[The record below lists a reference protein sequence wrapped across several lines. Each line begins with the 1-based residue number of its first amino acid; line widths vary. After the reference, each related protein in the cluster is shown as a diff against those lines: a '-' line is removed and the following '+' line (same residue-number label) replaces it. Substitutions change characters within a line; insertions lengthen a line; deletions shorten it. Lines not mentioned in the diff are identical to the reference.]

1 MPGEE
6 IGMATHDTDHLRNV
20 VLLSHSG
27 AGKTILSE
35 AALFATK
42 ATTRLGRV
50 EDETTTSDYEPEE
63 HKRQNSVQTSVLPVI
78 HKEFKINLIDSPGYA
93 DYRGEVVSAL
103 RAADA
108 ALVLI
113 SAPAGVEVG
122 TIQMWQM
129 AEDLPKLIVVSKLD
143 RENSDFDRVM
153 EALVET
159 FGRECVPVQLPIGSE
174 ADFSGVVNL
183 LDPNADV
190 PDDLADEA
198 EEARERIIEAAAE
211 SDEELADKYLE
222 GEELTQ
228 EEILAGIKAGMSEG
242 TFIPVVATSALNG
255 LGVDEL
261 LDAIVG
267 LLPSPSDRPANTALK
282 GEEDIELT
290 ADSSGPLAAQVFKTS
305 ADPFVGKLSYFKV
318 FSGTLKSDSQV
329 WNASRK
335 EGERTG
341 TVYTIRGKEQEAVE
355 ELAAGDIGALAKLN
369 SALTGDTLS
378 DRAQPITLPA
388 LDFPPPVY
396 SMAAFPKSKAD
407 VDKLTNAISRM
418 AEEDPSLSV
427 SREPNTAE
435 LLLGGLG
442 DVHVDVAV
450 EKMKRKFGVEI
461 LLMTPKVPYKE
472 TISRQSN
479 SHYRHKKQSG
489 GHGQFAE
496 VYLEVQ
502 PLPRG
507 SGFEFDQ
514 RVVGG
519 AVPREY
525 IPSVQKG
532 CVRALDSGVIG
543 GFPVVD
549 VKATLYDGS
558 FHPVDSSGVSFEIAG
573 SNAFSDGI
581 NGASPQLL
589 EPIMYAQILVPDGDT
604 GDVMGDLNSKRAR
617 ILGMNPEG
625 NGFTTIEVEA
635 PQAEMMRYATDL
647 RSQTQGRG
655 TFTMRFDRYQEVPPH
670 LVERAVEQQKELEEA
685 RA

>member
-1 MPGEE
+1 
-6 IGMATHDTDHLRNV
+6 MATHDTDHLRNV

-35 AALFATK
+35 SALFATK

-78 HKEFKINLIDSPGYA
+78 HRDFKINLIDSPGYA

-108 ALVLI
+108 ALVLV

-153 EALVET
+153 EALVEA

-174 ADFSGVVNL
+174 VDFSGVVNL

-228 EEILAGIKAGMSEG
+228 EEIFAGIKAGMSEG
-242 TFIPVVATSALNG
+242 TFIPVLATSALNG
-255 LGVDEL
+255 VGVDEL

-267 LLPSPSDRPANTALK
+267 LLPSPADRPAQSAQK

-290 ADSSGPLAAQVFKTS
+290 FDSTGPLAAQVFKTS

-329 WNASRK
+329 WNATRS
-335 EGERTG
+335 ESERTG
-341 TVYTIRGKEQEAVE
+341 TAYTIRGKDQEGVD

-369 SALTGDTLS
+369 SALTGDTLCE
-378 DRAQPITLPA
+378 RADAITLPA
-388 LDFPPPVY
+388 LEFPPPVF

-427 SREPNTAE
+427 TREPNTAE

-496 VYLEVQ
+496 VYLEIQ

-507 SGFEFDQ
+507 SGFEFDE

-532 CVRALDSGVIG
+532 CVKALDAGVIG

-581 NGASPQLL
+581 NQATPQLL

-655 TFTMRFDRYQEVPPH
+655 TFTMRFDRYQEVPTH
-670 LVERAVEQQKELEEA
+670 LVDRAVEQQKELEEA

>member
-1 MPGEE
+1 
-6 IGMATHDTDHLRNV
+6 MAIHDTDHLRNV

-78 HKEFKINLIDSPGYA
+78 HKDFKINLIDSPGYA

-108 ALVLI
+108 ALVLV

-153 EALVET
+153 EALVEA

-183 LDPNADV
+183 LDPKEDV
-190 PDDLADEA
+190 PEDLADEA

-228 EEILAGIKAGMSEG
+228 EEILAGIKVGMSEG

-255 LGVDEL
+255 LGVNEL

-267 LLPSPSDRPANTALK
+267 LLPSPGDRAAHTARK
-282 GEEDIELT
+282 GDDDIELT
-290 ADSSGPLAAQVFKTS
+290 VDSSGPLAAQVFKTS

-378 DRAQPITLPA
+378 DRAEPITLPA

-396 SMAAFPKSKAD
+396 SMASFPKSKAD
-407 VDKLTNAISRM
+407 VDKLTNAIARM

-472 TISRQSN
+472 TISRQSS

-496 VYLEVQ
+496 VYLEIQ

-507 SGFEFDQ
+507 SGFEFDD

-655 TFTMRFDRYQEVPPH
+655 TFTMRFDRYQEVPTH
-670 LVERAVEQQKELEEA
+670 LVDRAVEQQKELEEA

>member
-1 MPGEE
+1 
-6 IGMATHDTDHLRNV
+6 MATHDTDHLRNI

-50 EDETTTSDYEPEE
+50 EDETTASDYEPEE
-63 HKRQNSVQTSVLPVI
+63 HKRQNSVQTSVLPVV
-78 HKEFKINLIDSPGYA
+78 HRDYKINLIDSPGYA
-93 DYRGEVVSAL
+93 DYRGEVASAL

-108 ALVLI
+108 ALVLV

-129 AEDLPKLIVVSKLD
+129 AADLPKLIVVSKLD
-143 RENSDFDRVM
+143 RENSEFDRVM
-153 EALVET
+153 EALVEA

-174 ADFSGVVNL
+174 SDFSGVVNL
-183 LDPNADV
+183 LDPKADV
-190 PDDLADEA
+190 PADLADEA

-211 SDEELADKYLE
+211 SDEELGDKYLE
-222 GEELTQ
+222 GEELSQ
-228 EEILAGIKAGMSEG
+228 DEILAGLKVGMSEG

-255 LGVDEL
+255 IGVDEL

-267 LLPSPSDRPANTALK
+267 FLPSPADRPAHNAQK
-282 GEEDIELT
+282 GDDDIELT
-290 ADSSGPLAAQVFKTS
+290 ADSSGPLAAQVFKTA

-329 WNASRK
+329 WNANRN

-341 TVYTIRGKEQEAVE
+341 TAYTIRGKDQEAVD

-369 SALTGDTLS
+369 SVLTGDTLS
-378 DRAQPITLPA
+378 DKANPITLPA
-388 LDFPPPVY
+388 LEFPPPVF

-496 VYLEVQ
+496 VYLEIQ

-507 SGFEFDQ
+507 SGFEFNE

-519 AVPREY
+519 SVPREY

-532 CVRALDSGVIG
+532 CVRALDAGVIG

-581 NGASPQLL
+581 NLASPQLL

-625 NGFTTIEVEA
+625 NGFTTVEVEA

-655 TFTMRFDRYQEVPPH
+655 TFTMRFDRYQEVPTH
-670 LVERAVEQQKELEEA
+670 LVDRAVEQQKELEEA

>member
-1 MPGEE
+1 
-6 IGMATHDTDHLRNV
+6 MATYDTDHLRNV

-35 AALFATK
+35 AALLATK

-63 HKRQNSVQTSVLPVI
+63 HKRQNSIQTSVLPVI
-78 HKEFKINLIDSPGYA
+78 HKDFKINLLDSPGYA

-108 ALVLI
+108 ALVLV

-129 AEDLPKLIVVSKLD
+129 AEDLPRLIVVSKLD
-143 RENSDFDRVM
+143 RENSEFDRVM
-153 EALVET
+153 EALVEA
-159 FGRECVPVQLPIGSE
+159 FGRECVPVQIPIGSE

-183 LDPNADV
+183 LDPKADV
-190 PDDLADEA
+190 PADLADEA

-228 EEILAGIKAGMSEG
+228 DEILAGLKVGMSEG
-242 TFIPVVATSALNG
+242 TFIPVVATSGLNG
-255 LGVDEL
+255 VGVVEL
-261 LDAIVG
+261 LDTIVG
-267 LLPSPSDRPANTALK
+267 LLPSPADRPAHTAQK
-282 GEEDIELT
+282 GEEDIELSP
-290 ADSSGPLAAQVFKTS
+290 DSSGPLAAQVFKTS

-318 FSGTLKSDSQV
+318 FSGTLKSDTQV
-329 WNASRK
+329 WNASRN
-335 EGERTG
+335 ESERTG
-341 TVYTIRGKEQEAVE
+341 TAYTIRGKDQEAVE

-378 DRAQPITLPA
+378 DRADPITLPA
-388 LDFPPPVY
+388 LEFPPPVF

-418 AEEDPSLSV
+418 VEEDPSLSV

-442 DVHVDVAV
+442 DVQVDVAV

-479 SHYRHKKQSG
+479 AHYRHKKQTG
-489 GHGQFAE
+489 GRGQFAE
-496 VYLEVQ
+496 VYLEVE

-507 SGFEFDQ
+507 SGFEFDE

-532 CVRALDSGVIG
+532 CVKALDSGVIG

-558 FHPVDSSGVSFEIAG
+558 FHDTDSSGVSFEIAG
-573 SNAFSDGI
+573 NNALSDGI
-581 NGASPQLL
+581 EQASPQLL

-655 TFTMRFDRYQEVPPH
+655 TFTMRFDRYQEVPVH

-685 RA
+685 RE

>member
-1 MPGEE
+1 
-6 IGMATHDTDHLRNV
+6 MATYDTDHLRNV

-35 AALFATK
+35 AALFTTK

-63 HKRQNSVQTSVLPVI
+63 HKRQNSVQTSILPVI
-78 HKEFKINLIDSPGYA
+78 HRDYKINLLDSPGYA
-93 DYRGEVVSAL
+93 DYRGEVASAL
-103 RAADA
+103 RAADS
-108 ALVLI
+108 ALVLV

-153 EALVET
+153 EALVEA

-183 LDPNADV
+183 LDPKADV
-190 PDDLADEA
+190 PGDLADEA

-228 EEILAGIKAGMSEG
+228 EEIFAGIKAGMSEG

-255 LGVDEL
+255 IGVDEL

-267 LLPSPSDRPANTALK
+267 LLPSPADSPAHAAQK
-282 GEEDIELT
+282 GDEELELS

-329 WNASRK
+329 WNASRN
-335 EGERTG
+335 ENERTG
-341 TVYTIRGKEQEAVE
+341 TAYTIRGKDQEGVE

-369 SALTGDTLS
+369 SALTGDTLCE
-378 DRAQPITLPA
+378 RANPITLPA
-388 LDFPPPVY
+388 LEFPPPVF

-472 TISRQSN
+472 TISQKSN
-479 SHYRHKKQSG
+479 GYYFHKKQTG
-489 GHGQFAE
+489 GHGQYAQ
-496 VYLEVQ
+496 VYLEVE
-502 PLPRG
+502 PLGRG
-507 SGFEFDQ
+507 SGFEFDE

-519 AVPREY
+519 AVPKEF

-532 CVRALDSGVIG
+532 CVKALEAGVIG
-543 GFPVVD
+543 GFPIVD
-549 VKATLYDGS
+549 VKATLYDGRS
-558 FHPVDSSGVSFEIAG
+558 HETDSSGVSFEIAG
-573 SNAFSDGI
+573 NNALSDGI
-581 NGASPQLL
+581 KQASPQLL

-617 ILGMNPEG
+617 ILGMNSEG

-655 TFTMRFDRYQEVPPH
+655 TFTMRFDRYQEVPTH

>member
-1 MPGEE
+1 
-6 IGMATHDTDHLRNV
+6 MATHDTDHLRNV

-35 AALFATK
+35 AALFATN

-63 HKRQNSVQTSVLPVI
+63 HKRQNSVQTSVLPVV
-78 HKEFKINLIDSPGYA
+78 HKDFKINLIDSPGYA
-93 DYRGEVVSAL
+93 DYRGEVASAL

-108 ALVLI
+108 ALVLV

-153 EALVET
+153 EALEEA
-159 FGRECVPVQLPIGSE
+159 FGRECVPVQLPIGTE

-228 EEILAGIKAGMSEG
+228 EEIFAGIKAGMSEG
-242 TFIPVVATSALNG
+242 TFIPVLATSALNG
-255 LGVDEL
+255 IGVDQL

-267 LLPSPSDRPANTALK
+267 LLPSPADRPSHTAQK
-282 GEEDIELT
+282 GDEDIELT
-290 ADSSGPLAAQVFKTS
+290 ADSAGPLAAQVFKTS

-341 TVYTIRGKEQEAVE
+341 TVYTIRGKDQEAVE

-369 SALTGDTLS
+369 SVLTGDTLS
-378 DRAQPITLPA
+378 ERANPITLPA
-388 LDFPPPVY
+388 LEFPPPVY

-407 VDKLTNAISRM
+407 VDKLTNAIARM

-655 TFTMRFDRYQEVPPH
+655 TFTMRFDRYQEVPTH

>member
-1 MPGEE
+1 
-6 IGMATHDTDHLRNV
+6 MATYDTDHLRNV

-35 AALFATK
+35 AALLATK

-63 HKRQNSVQTSVLPVI
+63 HKRQNSIQTSVLPVI
-78 HKEFKINLIDSPGYA
+78 HKDFKINLLDSPGYA

-108 ALVLI
+108 ALVLV

-143 RENSDFDRVM
+143 RENSEFDRVM
-153 EALVET
+153 EALVEA
-159 FGRECVPVQLPIGSE
+159 FGRECVPVQIPIGSE

-183 LDPNADV
+183 LDPKADV
-190 PDDLADEA
+190 PADLADEA

-228 EEILAGIKAGMSEG
+228 DEILAGLKVGMSEG
-242 TFIPVVATSALNG
+242 TFIPVVATSGLNG
-255 LGVDEL
+255 VGVVEL
-261 LDAIVG
+261 LDTIVG
-267 LLPSPSDRPANTALK
+267 LLPSPADRPAHTAQK
-282 GEEDIELT
+282 GEEDIELSP
-290 ADSSGPLAAQVFKTS
+290 DSSGPLAAQVFKTS

-318 FSGTLKSDSQV
+318 FSGTLKSDTQV
-329 WNASRK
+329 WNASRN
-335 EGERTG
+335 ESERTG
-341 TVYTIRGKEQEAVE
+341 TAYTIRGKDQEAVE

-378 DRAQPITLPA
+378 DRADPITLPA
-388 LDFPPPVY
+388 LEFPPPVF

-418 AEEDPSLSV
+418 VEEDPSLSV

-442 DVHVDVAV
+442 DVQVDVAV

-479 SHYRHKKQSG
+479 AHYRHKKQTG
-489 GHGQFAE
+489 GRGQFAE
-496 VYLEVQ
+496 VYLEVE

-507 SGFEFDQ
+507 SGFEFGE

-532 CVRALDSGVIG
+532 CVKALDSGVIG

-558 FHPVDSSGVSFEIAG
+558 FHDTDSSGVSFEIAG
-573 SNAFSDGI
+573 NNALSDGI
-581 NGASPQLL
+581 EQASPQLL

-655 TFTMRFDRYQEVPPH
+655 TFTMRFDRYQEVPVH

-685 RA
+685 RE

>member
-1 MPGEE
+1 
-6 IGMATHDTDHLRNV
+6 MATYDTDHLRNV

-35 AALFATK
+35 AALLATK

-63 HKRQNSVQTSVLPVI
+63 HKRQNSIQTSVLPVI
-78 HKEFKINLIDSPGYA
+78 HKDFKINLLDSPGYA

-108 ALVLI
+108 ALVLV

-129 AEDLPKLIVVSKLD
+129 AEDLPRLIVVSKLD
-143 RENSDFDRVM
+143 RENSEFDRVM
-153 EALVET
+153 EALVEA
-159 FGRECVPVQLPIGSE
+159 FGRECVPVQIPIGSE

-183 LDPNADV
+183 LDPKADV
-190 PDDLADEA
+190 PADLADEA

-228 EEILAGIKAGMSEG
+228 DEILAGLKVGMSEG
-242 TFIPVVATSALNG
+242 TFIPVVATSGLNG
-255 LGVDEL
+255 VGVEEL

-267 LLPSPSDRPANTALK
+267 LLPSPADRPAHTAQK
-282 GEEDIELT
+282 GEEDIELSP
-290 ADSSGPLAAQVFKTS
+290 DSSGPLAAQVFKTS

-318 FSGTLKSDSQV
+318 FSGTLKSDTQV
-329 WNASRK
+329 WNASRN
-335 EGERTG
+335 ESERTG
-341 TVYTIRGKEQEAVE
+341 TAYTIRGKDQEAVE

-378 DRAQPITLPA
+378 DRADPITLPA
-388 LDFPPPVY
+388 LEFPPPVF

-418 AEEDPSLSV
+418 VEEDPSLSV

-442 DVHVDVAV
+442 DVQVDVAV

-479 SHYRHKKQSG
+479 AHYRHKKQTG
-489 GHGQFAE
+489 GRGQFAE
-496 VYLEVQ
+496 VYLEVE

-507 SGFEFDQ
+507 SGFEFGE

-532 CVRALDSGVIG
+532 CVKALDSGVIG

-558 FHPVDSSGVSFEIAG
+558 FHDTDSSGVSFEIAG
-573 SNAFSDGI
+573 NNALSDGI
-581 NGASPQLL
+581 EQASPQLL
-589 EPIMYAQILVPDGDT
+589 EPIMYVQILVPDGDT

-655 TFTMRFDRYQEVPPH
+655 TFTMRFDRYQEVPVH

-685 RA
+685 RE

>member
-1 MPGEE
+1 M
-6 IGMATHDTDHLRNV
+6 
-20 VLLSHSG
+20 
-27 AGKTILSE
+27 
-35 AALFATK
+35 
-42 ATTRLGRV
+42 
-50 EDETTTSDYEPEE
+50 
-63 HKRQNSVQTSVLPVI
+63 
-78 HKEFKINLIDSPGYA
+78 
-93 DYRGEVVSAL
+93 
-103 RAADA
+103 
-108 ALVLI
+108 
-113 SAPAGVEVG
+113 
-122 TIQMWQM
+122 
-129 AEDLPKLIVVSKLD
+129 SKLD

-153 EALVET
+153 EALVEA

-228 EEILAGIKAGMSEG
+228 EEIYAGIKAGMSEG
-242 TFIPVVATSALNG
+242 TFIPVLATSALNG
-255 LGVDEL
+255 VGVDEL
-261 LDAIVG
+261 LDSIVG
-267 LLPSPSDRPANTALK
+267 LLPSPADRPAHTAQR
-282 GEEDIELT
+282 GEEDIELA

-329 WNASRK
+329 WNANRN
-335 EGERTG
+335 ENERTG
-341 TVYTIRGKEQEAVE
+341 TAYTIRGKEQEGVD

-378 DRAQPITLPA
+378 DKSDAITLPA
-388 LDFPPPVY
+388 LEFPPPVF

-427 SREPNTAE
+427 TREPNTAE

-496 VYLEVQ
+496 VYLEIQ

-507 SGFEFDQ
+507 SGFEFDE

-532 CVRALDSGVIG
+532 CVKALDSGVIG

-581 NGASPQLL
+581 NQATPQLL

-655 TFTMRFDRYQEVPPH
+655 TFTMRFDRYQEVPTH

>member
-1 MPGEE
+1 
-6 IGMATHDTDHLRNV
+6 MATYDTDHLRNV

-63 HKRQNSVQTSVLPVI
+63 HKRQNSVQTSLLPVI
-78 HKEFKINLIDSPGYA
+78 HKDFKINLLDSPGYA

-103 RAADA
+103 RAADS
-108 ALVLI
+108 ALMLV

-153 EALVET
+153 EALVEA

-174 ADFSGVVNL
+174 AEFSGVVNL

-228 EEILAGIKAGMSEG
+228 EEIFAGIKAGMSEG
-242 TFIPVVATSALNG
+242 TFIPVLATSALNG
-255 LGVDEL
+255 VGVDEL

-267 LLPSPSDRPANTALK
+267 LLPSPADSPSHTAQK
-282 GEEDIELT
+282 GDDDIELT
-290 ADSSGPLAAQVFKTS
+290 MDSSGPLAAQVFKTS

-329 WNASRK
+329 WNASRN
-335 EGERTG
+335 ENERTG
-341 TVYTIRGKEQEAVE
+341 TAYTIRGKEQEGVE
-355 ELAAGDIGALAKLN
+355 EFAAGDIGALAKLN

-378 DRAQPITLPA
+378 DRADAITLPA
-388 LDFPPPVY
+388 LEFPPPVF

-427 SREPNTAE
+427 SREPNTGE

-450 EKMKRKFGVEI
+450 EKMKRKFGVKI

-496 VYLEVQ
+496 VYLEIQ

-507 SGFEFDQ
+507 SGFEFDE

-532 CVRALDSGVIG
+532 CVKALDSGVIG

-581 NGASPQLL
+581 NQATPQLL

-655 TFTMRFDRYQEVPPH
+655 TFTMRFDRYQEVPTH

>member
-1 MPGEE
+1 
-6 IGMATHDTDHLRNV
+6 MAIHDTDHLRNV

-78 HKEFKINLIDSPGYA
+78 HKDFKINLIDSPGYA
-93 DYRGEVVSAL
+93 DYRGEVASAL

-108 ALVLI
+108 ALVLV

-153 EALVET
+153 EALVEA

-228 EEILAGIKAGMSEG
+228 EEIFAGIKTGMSEG
-242 TFIPVVATSALNG
+242 TFIPVLATSALNG
-255 LGVDEL
+255 IGVDEL

-267 LLPSPSDRPANTALK
+267 LLPSPADRPAHTAQK
-282 GEEDIELT
+282 GDEDIELT

-341 TVYTIRGKEQEAVE
+341 TAYTIRGKDQEAVE

-378 DRAQPITLPA
+378 DRANPITLPA

-418 AEEDPSLSV
+418 AEEDPSLNV

-435 LLLGGLG
+435 LILGGLG

-496 VYLEVQ
+496 VYLEIQ

-507 SGFEFDQ
+507 SGFEFDE

-581 NGASPQLL
+581 NLATPQLL

-655 TFTMRFDRYQEVPPH
+655 TFTMRFDRYQEVPTH

>member
-1 MPGEE
+1 
-6 IGMATHDTDHLRNV
+6 MATYDTDHLRNV

-35 AALFATK
+35 AALLATK

-63 HKRQNSVQTSVLPVI
+63 HKRQNSIQTSVLPVI
-78 HKEFKINLIDSPGYA
+78 HKEFKINLLDSPGYA

-108 ALVLI
+108 ALVLV

-129 AEDLPKLIVVSKLD
+129 AEDLPRLIVVSKLD
-143 RENSDFDRVM
+143 RENSEFDRVM
-153 EALVET
+153 EALVEA
-159 FGRECVPVQLPIGSE
+159 FGRECVPVQIPIGSE

-183 LDPNADV
+183 LDPKADV
-190 PDDLADEA
+190 PADLVDEA

-228 EEILAGIKAGMSEG
+228 DEILAGLKVGMSEG
-242 TFIPVVATSALNG
+242 TFIPVVATSGLNG
-255 LGVDEL
+255 VGVVEL

-267 LLPSPSDRPANTALK
+267 LLPSPADRPAHTAQK
-282 GEEDIELT
+282 GEEDIELSP
-290 ADSSGPLAAQVFKTS
+290 DSSGPLAAQVFKTS

-329 WNASRK
+329 WNASRN
-335 EGERTG
+335 ESERTG
-341 TVYTIRGKEQEAVE
+341 TAYTIRGKDQEAVE

-378 DRAQPITLPA
+378 DRADPITLPA
-388 LDFPPPVY
+388 LEFPPPVF

-418 AEEDPSLSV
+418 VEEDPSLSV

-442 DVHVDVAV
+442 DVQVDVAV

-479 SHYRHKKQSG
+479 AHYRHKKQTG
-489 GHGQFAE
+489 GRGQFAE
-496 VYLEVQ
+496 VYLEVE

-507 SGFEFDQ
+507 SGFEFDE

-532 CVRALDSGVIG
+532 CVKALDSGVIG

-558 FHPVDSSGVSFEIAG
+558 FHDTDSSGVSFEIAG
-573 SNAFSDGI
+573 NNALSDGI
-581 NGASPQLL
+581 EQASPQLL

-625 NGFTTIEVEA
+625 NGFTTIEVET

-655 TFTMRFDRYQEVPPH
+655 TFTMRFDRYQEVPVH

-685 RA
+685 RE

>member
-1 MPGEE
+1 
-6 IGMATHDTDHLRNV
+6 
-20 VLLSHSG
+20 
-27 AGKTILSE
+27 
-35 AALFATK
+35 
-42 ATTRLGRV
+42 
-50 EDETTTSDYEPEE
+50 
-63 HKRQNSVQTSVLPVI
+63 
-78 HKEFKINLIDSPGYA
+78 
-93 DYRGEVVSAL
+93 
-103 RAADA
+103 
-108 ALVLI
+108 
-113 SAPAGVEVG
+113 
-122 TIQMWQM
+122 
-129 AEDLPKLIVVSKLD
+129 
-143 RENSDFDRVM
+143 
-153 EALVET
+153 
-159 FGRECVPVQLPIGSE
+159 
-174 ADFSGVVNL
+174 
-183 LDPNADV
+183 
-190 PDDLADEA
+190 
-198 EEARERIIEAAAE
+198 IEAAAE

-228 EEILAGIKAGMSEG
+228 EEIFAGIKAGMSEG
-242 TFIPVVATSALNG
+242 TFIPVLATSALNG
-255 LGVDEL
+255 VGVDEL

-267 LLPSPSDRPANTALK
+267 LLPSPADRPAQVAQK
-282 GEEDIELT
+282 GDEEIELT

-329 WNASRK
+329 WNASRN
-335 EGERTG
+335 ENERTG
-341 TVYTIRGKEQEAVE
+341 TAYTIRGKDQEAVE

-378 DRAQPITLPA
+378 DKAEPITLPP
-388 LDFPPPVY
+388 LEFPPPVF

-427 SREPNTAE
+427 NREPNTAE

-442 DVHVDVAV
+442 DVHVGVAV

-472 TISRQSN
+472 TISGQSN

-496 VYLEVQ
+496 VYLEIQ

-507 SGFEFDQ
+507 TGFEFDE

-532 CVRALDSGVIG
+532 CVKALDSGVIG

-581 NGASPQLL
+581 NLATPQLL

-655 TFTMRFDRYQEVPPH
+655 TFTMRFDRYQEVPTH

>member
-1 MPGEE
+1 
-6 IGMATHDTDHLRNV
+6 MATYDTDYLRNV

-35 AALFATK
+35 SALFATK

-78 HKEFKINLIDSPGYA
+78 HKDFKINLIDSPGYA

-108 ALVLI
+108 ALVLV

-153 EALVET
+153 EALVEA

-228 EEILAGIKAGMSEG
+228 EEIFAGIKAGMSEG
-242 TFIPVVATSALNG
+242 TFIPVLATSALNG
-255 LGVDEL
+255 VGVDEL

-267 LLPSPSDRPANTALK
+267 LLPSPADRPAQSAQK

-290 ADSSGPLAAQVFKTS
+290 FDSTGPLAAQVFKTS

-329 WNASRK
+329 WNASRN
-335 EGERTG
+335 ENERIG
-341 TVYTIRGKEQEAVE
+341 TAYTIRGKDQEGVD

-378 DRAQPITLPA
+378 DKADPITLSA
-388 LDFPPPVY
+388 LEFPPPVF

-427 SREPNTAE
+427 SREPNTGE

-496 VYLEVQ
+496 VYLEIQ

-507 SGFEFDQ
+507 SGFEFDE

-532 CVRALDSGVIG
+532 CVKALDSGVIG

-581 NGASPQLL
+581 NQATPQLL
-589 EPIMYAQILVPDGDT
+589 EPIMYAHILVPDGDT

-655 TFTMRFDRYQEVPPH
+655 TFTMRFDRYQEVPTH

>member
-1 MPGEE
+1 
-6 IGMATHDTDHLRNV
+6 MATYDTDHLRNV

-63 HKRQNSVQTSVLPVI
+63 HKRQNSVQTSILPVI
-78 HKEFKINLIDSPGYA
+78 HKDYKINLIDSPGYA
-93 DYRGEVVSAL
+93 DYRGEVASAL

-108 ALVLI
+108 ALVLV
-113 SAPAGVEVG
+113 SAPSGVEVG

-153 EALVET
+153 EALVEA

-174 ADFSGVVNL
+174 ADLSGVVNL

-228 EEILAGIKAGMSEG
+228 EEIFAGIKAGMSEG
-242 TFIPVVATSALNG
+242 TFIPVLATSALNG
-255 LGVDEL
+255 VGVDEL
-261 LDAIVG
+261 LDSIVG
-267 LLPSPSDRPANTALK
+267 LLPSPADRPAHTAQR
-282 GEEDIELT
+282 GEEEIELA

-329 WNASRK
+329 WNASRN
-335 EGERTG
+335 ENERTG
-341 TVYTIRGKEQEAVE
+341 TAYTIRGKEQEGVD

-378 DRAQPITLPA
+378 DKSDAITLPA
-388 LDFPPPVY
+388 LEFPPPVF

-427 SREPNTAE
+427 TREPNTAE

-496 VYLEVQ
+496 VYLEIQ

-507 SGFEFDQ
+507 SGFEFDE

-519 AVPREY
+519 AVPREF

-532 CVRALDSGVIG
+532 CVKALDSGVIG

-581 NGASPQLL
+581 NQATPQLL

-655 TFTMRFDRYQEVPPH
+655 TFTMRFDRYQEVPTH
-670 LVERAVEQQKELEEA
+670 LVDRAVEQQKELEEA

>member
-1 MPGEE
+1 
-6 IGMATHDTDHLRNV
+6 MAIHDTDHLRNV

-78 HKEFKINLIDSPGYA
+78 HKDFKINLIDSPGYA
-93 DYRGEVVSAL
+93 DYRGEVASAL

-108 ALVLI
+108 ALVLV

-153 EALVET
+153 EALVEA

-228 EEILAGIKAGMSEG
+228 EEIFAGIKTGMSEG
-242 TFIPVVATSALNG
+242 TFIPVLATSALNG
-255 LGVDEL
+255 IGVDEL

-267 LLPSPSDRPANTALK
+267 LLPSPADRPAHTAQK
-282 GEEDIELT
+282 GDEDIELT

-329 WNASRK
+329 WNAGRK

-341 TVYTIRGKEQEAVE
+341 TAYTIRGKDQEAVE

-378 DRAQPITLPA
+378 DRANPITLPA

-418 AEEDPSLSV
+418 AEEDPSLNV

-435 LLLGGLG
+435 LILGGLG

-496 VYLEVQ
+496 VYLEIQ

-507 SGFEFDQ
+507 SGFEFDE

-581 NGASPQLL
+581 NLATPQLL

-655 TFTMRFDRYQEVPPH
+655 TFTMRFDRYQEVPTH

>member
-1 MPGEE
+1 
-6 IGMATHDTDHLRNV
+6 MATFDTDHLRNV

-35 AALFATK
+35 AALFATN

-63 HKRQNSVQTSVLPVI
+63 HKRQNSVQTSILPVI
-78 HKEFKINLIDSPGYA
+78 HKDYKINLIDSPGYA
-93 DYRGEVVSAL
+93 DYRGEVASAL

-108 ALVLI
+108 ALVLV

-153 EALVET
+153 EALVEA

-228 EEILAGIKAGMSEG
+228 EEILAGLKVGMSEG

-255 LGVDEL
+255 IGVDEL
-261 LDAIVG
+261 LDAIIG
-267 LLPSPSDRPANTALK
+267 FLPSPADRPADTAQR
-282 GEEDIELT
+282 GEEEIELT
-290 ADSSGPLAAQVFKTS
+290 TDSSGPLAAQVFKTS

-329 WNASRK
+329 WNASRN
-335 EGERTG
+335 ENERTG
-341 TVYTIRGKEQEAVE
+341 TAYTIRGKEQEGVD

-378 DRAQPITLPA
+378 DKSDAITLPA
-388 LDFPPPVY
+388 LEFPPPVF

-427 SREPNTAE
+427 SREPNTGE

-496 VYLEVQ
+496 VYLEIQ

-507 SGFEFDQ
+507 SGFEFDE

-532 CVRALDSGVIG
+532 CVKALDSGVIG

-581 NGASPQLL
+581 NQATPQLL

-655 TFTMRFDRYQEVPPH
+655 NLHHALRPVPRGPDAS
-670 LVERAVEQQKELEEA
+670 RRPGRSSSRRSSKRRGA
-685 RA
+685 

>member
-1 MPGEE
+1 
-6 IGMATHDTDHLRNV
+6 MATYDTDHLRNV

-35 AALFATK
+35 AALLATK

-63 HKRQNSVQTSVLPVI
+63 HKRQNSIQTSVLPVI
-78 HKEFKINLIDSPGYA
+78 HKDFKINLLDSPGYA

-108 ALVLI
+108 ALVLV

-129 AEDLPKLIVVSKLD
+129 AEDLPRLIVVSKLD
-143 RENSDFDRVM
+143 RENSEFDRVM
-153 EALVET
+153 EALVEA
-159 FGRECVPVQLPIGSE
+159 FGRECVPVQIPIGSE

-183 LDPNADV
+183 LDPKADV
-190 PDDLADEA
+190 PADLADEA

-228 EEILAGIKAGMSEG
+228 DEILAGLKVGMSEG
-242 TFIPVVATSALNG
+242 TFIPVVATSGLNG
-255 LGVDEL
+255 VGVVEL

-267 LLPSPSDRPANTALK
+267 LLPSPADRPAHTAQK
-282 GEEDIELT
+282 GEEDIDLSP
-290 ADSSGPLAAQVFKTS
+290 DSSGPLAAQVFKTS

-318 FSGTLKSDSQV
+318 FSGTLKSDTQV
-329 WNASRK
+329 WNASRNK
-335 EGERTG
+335 SERTG
-341 TVYTIRGKEQEAVE
+341 TAYTIRGKDQEAVE

-378 DRAQPITLPA
+378 DRADPITLPA
-388 LDFPPPVY
+388 LEFPPPVF

-418 AEEDPSLSV
+418 VEEDPSLSV

-442 DVHVDVAV
+442 DVQVDVAV

-479 SHYRHKKQSG
+479 AHYRHKKQTG
-489 GHGQFAE
+489 GRGQFAE
-496 VYLEVQ
+496 VYLEVE

-507 SGFEFDQ
+507 SGFEFDE

-532 CVRALDSGVIG
+532 CVKALDSGVIG

-558 FHPVDSSGVSFEIAG
+558 FHDTDSSGVSFEIAG
-573 SNAFSDGI
+573 NNALSDGI
-581 NGASPQLL
+581 EQASPQLL

-655 TFTMRFDRYQEVPPH
+655 TFTMRFDRYQEVPVH

-685 RA
+685 RE

>member
-1 MPGEE
+1 
-6 IGMATHDTDHLRNV
+6 MATYDTDHLRNV

-35 AALFATK
+35 SALFATK

-63 HKRQNSVQTSVLPVI
+63 HKRQNSVQTSILPVM
-78 HKEFKINLIDSPGYA
+78 HGDYKINLIDSPGYA
-93 DYRGEVVSAL
+93 DYRGEVASAL

-108 ALVLI
+108 ALVLV
-113 SAPAGVEVG
+113 SAPSGVEVG

-129 AEDLPKLIVVSKLD
+129 AGDLPKLIVVSKLD

-153 EALVET
+153 AALVEA

-228 EEILAGIKAGMSEG
+228 EEIYAGIKAGMSEG
-242 TFIPVVATSALNG
+242 TFIPVLATSALNG
-255 LGVDEL
+255 VGVDEL
-261 LDAIVG
+261 LDSIVG
-267 LLPSPSDRPANTALK
+267 LLPSPADRPAHTAQR
-282 GEEDIELT
+282 GEEDIELA

-329 WNASRK
+329 WNANRN
-335 EGERTG
+335 ENERTG
-341 TVYTIRGKEQEAVE
+341 TAYTIRGKEQEGVD

-378 DRAQPITLPA
+378 DKSAAITLPA
-388 LDFPPPVY
+388 LEFPPPVF

-427 SREPNTAE
+427 TREPNTAE

-496 VYLEVQ
+496 VYLEIQ

-507 SGFEFDQ
+507 SGFEFDE

-532 CVRALDSGVIG
+532 CVKALDSGVIG

-581 NGASPQLL
+581 NQATPQLL

-655 TFTMRFDRYQEVPPH
+655 TFTMRFDRYQEVPTH
-670 LVERAVEQQKELEEA
+670 LVDRAVEQQKELEEA

>member
-1 MPGEE
+1 
-6 IGMATHDTDHLRNV
+6 MATFDTDHLRNV

-35 AALFATK
+35 AALFATN

-63 HKRQNSVQTSVLPVI
+63 HKRQNSVQTSILPVI
-78 HKEFKINLIDSPGYA
+78 HKDYKINLIDSPGYA
-93 DYRGEVVSAL
+93 DYRGEVASAL

-108 ALVLI
+108 ALVLV
-113 SAPAGVEVG
+113 SAPSGVEVG

-153 EALVET
+153 EALVEA

-228 EEILAGIKAGMSEG
+228 EEILAGLKVGMSEG

-255 LGVDEL
+255 IGVDEL

-267 LLPSPSDRPANTALK
+267 FLPSPADRPADTAQR
-282 GEEDIELT
+282 GEEEIELT
-290 ADSSGPLAAQVFKTS
+290 TDSSGPLAAQVFKTS

-329 WNASRK
+329 WNASRN
-335 EGERTG
+335 ENERTG
-341 TVYTIRGKEQEAVE
+341 TAYTIRGKEQEGVD

-378 DRAQPITLPA
+378 DKSDAITLPA
-388 LDFPPPVY
+388 LEFPPPVF

-427 SREPNTAE
+427 SREPNTGE

-496 VYLEVQ
+496 VYLEIQ

-507 SGFEFDQ
+507 SGFEFDE

-532 CVRALDSGVIG
+532 CVKALDSGVIG

-581 NGASPQLL
+581 NQATPQLL

-655 TFTMRFDRYQEVPPH
+655 TFTMRFDRYQEVPTH

>member
-1 MPGEE
+1 
-6 IGMATHDTDHLRNV
+6 MAIHDTDHLRNV

-35 AALFATK
+35 AALFETK

-78 HKEFKINLIDSPGYA
+78 HRDFKINLIDSPGYA
-93 DYRGEVVSAL
+93 DYRGEVASAL

-108 ALVLI
+108 ALVLV

-153 EALVET
+153 EALVEA

-228 EEILAGIKAGMSEG
+228 EEIFAGIKTGMSEG
-242 TFIPVVATSALNG
+242 TFIPVLATSALNG
-255 LGVDEL
+255 IGVDEL

-267 LLPSPSDRPANTALK
+267 LLPSPADRPAHTAQK
-282 GEEDIELT
+282 GDEDIELT

-329 WNASRK
+329 WNAGRK

-341 TVYTIRGKEQEAVE
+341 TAYTIRGKDQEAVE

-378 DRAQPITLPA
+378 DRANPITLPA

-418 AEEDPSLSV
+418 AEEDPSLNV

-435 LLLGGLG
+435 LILGGLG

-496 VYLEVQ
+496 VYLEIQ

-507 SGFEFDQ
+507 SGFEFDE

-581 NGASPQLL
+581 NLATPQLL

-655 TFTMRFDRYQEVPPH
+655 TFTMRFDRYQEVPTH

>member
-1 MPGEE
+1 
-6 IGMATHDTDHLRNV
+6 MATYDTDHLRNV

-35 AALFATK
+35 SALFSTK

-63 HKRQNSVQTSVLPVI
+63 HKRQNSVQTSILPVI
-78 HKEFKINLIDSPGYA
+78 HKDYKINLLDSPGYA
-93 DYRGEVVSAL
+93 DYRGEVASAL

-108 ALVLI
+108 ALILV
-113 SAPAGVEVG
+113 SAPSGVEVG

-153 EALVET
+153 EALVEA

-174 ADFSGVVNL
+174 AELSGVVNL

-228 EEILAGIKAGMSEG
+228 EEIFAGIKTGMSEG
-242 TFIPVVATSALNG
+242 TFIPVLATSALNG
-255 LGVDEL
+255 IGVDEL

-267 LLPSPSDRPANTALK
+267 LLPSPADSPAHTAQK
-282 GEEDIELT
+282 GDDDIELT
-290 ADSSGPLAAQVFKTS
+290 MDSSGPLAAQVFKTS

-329 WNASRK
+329 WNANRN
-335 EGERTG
+335 ENERTG
-341 TVYTIRGKEQEAVE
+341 TAYTIRGKEQEGVE

-369 SALTGDTLS
+369 SALTGDTLCE
-378 DRAQPITLPA
+378 RAAPITLPS
-388 LDFPPPVY
+388 LEFPPPVF

-427 SREPNTAE
+427 SREPNTGE

-496 VYLEVQ
+496 VYLEIQ

-507 SGFEFDQ
+507 TGFEFDE

-519 AVPREY
+519 AVPREF

-532 CVRALDSGVIG
+532 CVKALEAGVIG

-581 NGASPQLL
+581 NQATPQLL

-617 ILGMNPEG
+617 ILGMNPKG

-655 TFTMRFDRYQEVPPH
+655 TFTMRFDRYQEVPTH

>member
-1 MPGEE
+1 
-6 IGMATHDTDHLRNV
+6 MATHDTDHLRNV

-78 HKEFKINLIDSPGYA
+78 HKDFKINLIDSPGYA

-108 ALVLI
+108 ALVLV

-153 EALVET
+153 EALVEA

-183 LDPNADV
+183 LDPKEDV
-190 PDDLADEA
+190 PEDLADEA

-228 EEILAGIKAGMSEG
+228 EEILAGIKVGMSEG

-255 LGVDEL
+255 LGVNEL

-267 LLPSPSDRPANTALK
+267 LLPSPGDRPAHTARK
-282 GEEDIELT
+282 GDDDIELT
-290 ADSSGPLAAQVFKTS
+290 VDSSGPLAAQVFKTS

-378 DRAQPITLPA
+378 DRADPITLPA

-396 SMAAFPKSKAD
+396 SMASFPKSKAD
-407 VDKLTNAISRM
+407 VDKLTNAIARM

-496 VYLEVQ
+496 VYLEIQ

-507 SGFEFDQ
+507 SGFEFDD

-655 TFTMRFDRYQEVPPH
+655 TFTMRFDRYQEVPTH
-670 LVERAVEQQKELEEA
+670 LVDRAVEQQKELEEA

>member
-1 MPGEE
+1 
-6 IGMATHDTDHLRNV
+6 MATYDTDHLRNV

-35 AALFATK
+35 AALFTTK

-63 HKRQNSVQTSVLPVI
+63 HKRQNSVQTSILPVI
-78 HKEFKINLIDSPGYA
+78 HGDYKLNLLDSPGYA
-93 DYRGEVVSAL
+93 DYRGEVASAL
-103 RAADA
+103 RAADS
-108 ALVLI
+108 ALVLV

-153 EALVET
+153 EALVEA

-190 PDDLADEA
+190 PDDLADQA

-228 EEILAGIKAGMSEG
+228 EEIFSGIKAGMSEG
-242 TFIPVVATSALNG
+242 TFIPVLATSALNG
-255 LGVDEL
+255 VGVDEL
-261 LDAIVG
+261 LDAIIG
-267 LLPSPSDRPANTALK
+267 LLPSPADRPAHTAQK
-282 GEEDIELT
+282 GDEEIELSP
-290 ADSSGPLAAQVFKTS
+290 DSSGPLAAQVFKTS

-329 WNASRK
+329 WNASRN
-335 EGERTG
+335 ENERTG
-341 TVYTIRGKEQEAVE
+341 TAYTIRGKDQEGVE

-369 SALTGDTLS
+369 SALTGDTLCE
-378 DRAQPITLPA
+378 RANPITLPA
-388 LDFPPPVY
+388 LEFPPPVF

-496 VYLEVQ
+496 VYLEIQ

-507 SGFEFDQ
+507 TGFEFDE

-519 AVPREY
+519 AVPREF

-532 CVRALDSGVIG
+532 CVKALDSGVIG

-581 NGASPQLL
+581 NQATPQLL

-655 TFTMRFDRYQEVPPH
+655 TFTMRFDRYQEVPTH